1 LLFGFLTAREHLY
14 FHAKTRLGRIY
25 TEEQINQRIDA
36 ILADMN
42 LEKSAHTQI
51 GGTEAIYFRK
61 GLSGGERKRLCV
73 GTELLMSPS
82 ILFLDEP
89 TSGLDR

>member
-1 LLFGFLTAREHLY
+1 MGSKF
-14 FHAKTRLGRIY
+14 
-25 TEEQINQRIDA
+25 TERQVQERIDRV
-36 ILADMN
+36 LEDMN
-42 LEKSAHTQI
+42 LDKAAHTQI
-51 GGTEAIYFRK
+51 GGTEAIFFKK